1 MGRRLRP
8 ELCPMGILSL
18 LSRFVTLI
26 NSAQSAGDLES
37 ALVQICIELGFQY
50 FALTHH
56 VDILRAGARAIRL
69 HNYPN
74 RWADYYDSRAL
85 GVSDPVH
92 RMSHTTRVGFQ
103 WSIIPDRI
111 PLTRNDK
118 LMLSLGR
125 DQGIGDGFTIP
136 ANVPGE
142 ARGSV
147 SFVNATGRPLPVD
160 MLPVAELIGGFA
172 FEAARRIW
180 GVRSL
185 NVNPPPSL
193 TDRQRDCVLWA
204 GRGKG
209 DWEISRILD
218 VSEETVT
225 RHITHGCGRY
235 GVNKRALLFIRT
247 LADGTLTLEDFLPG

>member
-1 MGRRLRP
+1 MGMMSQL
-8 ELCPMGILSL
+8 G
-18 LSRFVTLI
+18 RFVALI
-26 NSAQSAGDLES
+26 ESAQSAADLEA
-37 ALVQICIELGFQY
+37 ALQQICEELGFQY

-56 VDILRAGARAIRL
+56 VDIVRAGSRAIRL

-74 RWADYYDSRAL
+74 RWADFYDKRAL

-92 RMSHTTRVGFQ
+92 RMSHTTRIGFQ
-103 WSIIPDRI
+103 WSVIADKI
-111 PLTRNDK
+111 PLTRHDK
-118 LMLSLGR
+118 LMLWLGR
-125 DQGIGDGFTIP
+125 EQGIGNGFTIP

-147 SFVNATGRPLPVD
+147 SFVNEAGRALPVD
-160 MLPVAELIGGFA
+160 ALPIAELIGGHA
-172 FEAARRIW
+172 FEIARRIW

-185 NVNPPPSL
+185 NLDPPPRL

-218 VSEETVT
+218 VSEETVA
-225 RHITHGCGRY
+225 RHISHGCGRY
-235 GVNKRALLFIRT
+235 GVSKRALLFIRT
-247 LADGTLTLEDFLPG
+247 LADGTLTLEDFLPD

>member
-1 MGRRLRP
+1 MGMMAQL
-8 ELCPMGILSL
+8 G
-18 LSRFVTLI
+18 RFVSLI
-26 NSAQSAGDLES
+26 ESAKTAADLET
-37 ALVQICIELGFQY
+37 ALQQICEELGFQY

-56 VDILRAGARAIRL
+56 VDIVRAGSRAIRL

-74 RWADYYDSRAL
+74 RWSDFYDERAL

-92 RMSHTTRVGFQ
+92 RMSHTTRIGFQ
-103 WSIIPDRI
+103 WSVIPDKI
-111 PLTRNDK
+111 PLTRHDK
-118 LMLSLGR
+118 LMLWLGR
-125 DQGIGDGFTIP
+125 EQGIGNGFTIP

-147 SFVNATGRPLPVD
+147 SFVNEAGRALPDDALPL
-160 MLPVAELIGGFA
+160 AELIGGHA
-172 FEAARRIW
+172 FEIARRIW

-185 NVNPPPSL
+185 NLDPPPRL

-218 VSEETVT
+218 VSEETVA
-225 RHITHGCGRY
+225 RHISHGCGRY
-235 GVNKRALLFIRT
+235 GVSKRALLFIRT
-247 LADGTLTLEDFLPG
+247 LADGTLTLEDFLPD